1 MDAHLFRRFC
11 EDLLPAL
18 IGSRIEKIYQ
28 AADGVITFSLYGLA
42 NVQQKN
48 SASAKDTLK
57 TNVFADRKHY
67 LTYKEGKEAF
77 LFLSHSRITKNDEP
91 PAFVMRLRK
100 HLAGKHIKTAAA
112 NWLERKII
120 LEVSDCWV
128 SLDLRH
134 GIELHFGCPENA
146 LCSPAGGYFDFE
158 ASYTLSPALSDGN
171 LDRKS
176 VV

>member
-57 TNVFADRKHY
+57 TNVFADR
-67 LTYKEGKEAF
+67 
-77 LFLSHSRITKNDEP
+77 
-91 PAFVMRLRK
+91 
-100 HLAGKHIKTAAA
+100 
-112 NWLERKII
+112 
-120 LEVSDCWV
+120 
-128 SLDLRH
+128 
-134 GIELHFGCPENA
+134 
-146 LCSPAGGYFDFE
+146 
-158 ASYTLSPALSDGN
+158 
-171 LDRKS
+171 
-176 VV
+176 